1 MTATSIPSPWPRGV
15 SGVPG
20 PGARAHAVWLFGREV
35 SDPHDAQA
43 PRALQWLLRR
53 NCSITP
59 RQLGGVYLSLC
70 AVSAL
75 IAAFFFWQG
84 APYVMAFAG
93 IELLLVG
100 LALLAFARHVG
111 DRDVLTLAGRSLS
124 VEQVRGHRTA
134 RTDFT
139 AEWLTV
145 EPVGDRGSLVQL
157 SGEGRTVRVGRF
169 LRPELRAAFARE
181 LRLALRRAPAPSE
194 LETTANPPFPNT
206 SAD

>member
-1 MTATSIPSPWPRGV
+1 MTATSIPSPWPRGA
-15 SGVPG
+15 SSLPG
-20 PGARAHAVWLFGREV
+20 SGARNHAVWLFGREV
-35 SDPHDAQA
+35 ADPQDAAA

-70 AVSAL
+70 GVSAL

-93 IELLLVG
+93 MELLLVG
-100 LALLAFARHVG
+100 IALLAFARHVG
-111 DRDVLTLAGRSLS
+111 DREVLTLAGRSLS
-124 VEQVRGHRTA
+124 VEQVNGSRIA
-134 RTDFT
+134 RNAFT

-181 LRLALRRAPAPSE
+181 LRLALRRAPTEPKTPE
-194 LETTANPPFPNT
+194 PC
-206 SAD
+206 

>member
-1 MTATSIPSPWPRGV
+1 MTATSIPSPWRRGV
-15 SGVPG
+15 GTPTRS
-20 PGARAHAVWLFGREV
+20 HAVWLFGREV
-35 SDPHDAQA
+35 ADASDPAA

-75 IAAFFFWQG
+75 IAAFFFWHG
-84 APYVMAFAG
+84 APYVMVFAG
-93 IELLLVG
+93 LELLLVG
-100 LALLAFARHVG
+100 MALLAFARHVG
-111 DRDVLTLAGRSLS
+111 DREVLTLAGRSLS
-124 VEQVRGHRTA
+124 VEQVNGHRVA
-134 RTDFT
+134 RTAFT

-157 SGEGRTVRVGRF
+157 SGEGHTVRVGRY

-181 LRLALRRAPAPSE
+181 LRVALRRAPAPTE
-194 LETTANPPFPNT
+194 FKTP
-206 SAD
+206 AD

>member
-1 MTATSIPSPWPRGV
+1 MSATSIPSPWPRGK
-15 SGVPG
+15 PG
-20 PGARAHAVWLFGREV
+20 TPGAPTTPGLPTRAQAVWLFGREL
-35 SDPHDAQA
+35 PNAENPAA

-59 RQLGGVYLSLC
+59 RQLGGVYASLC
-70 AVSAL
+70 GVSAL

-93 IELLLVG
+93 LELVLVG
-100 LALLAFARHVG
+100 IALLAFARHVG
-111 DRDVLTLAGRSLS
+111 DREVLTLAGRLLR
-124 VEQVRGHRTA
+124 VEQVNGHRSA
-134 RTDFT
+134 HTDFT

-169 LRPELRAAFARE
+169 LRPELRSAFARE
-181 LRLALRRAPAPSE
+181 LRLALRRAPAEPKI
-194 LETTANPPFPNT
+194 
-206 SAD
+206 

>member
-1 MTATSIPSPWPRGV
+1 MTATSIPSPWPRGAT
-15 SGVPG
+15 GL
-20 PGARAHAVWLFGREV
+20 PGAGPRAHAVWLFGREV
-35 SDPHDAQA
+35 ADPHDPAA

-59 RQLGGVYLSLC
+59 RQLGGVYASLC
-70 AVSAL
+70 GVSAL

-93 IELLLVG
+93 LELLLVG
-100 LALLAFARHVG
+100 VALLVFARRVG
-111 DRDVLTLAGRSLS
+111 DREVLTLAGRSLS
-124 VEQVRGHRTA
+124 VEQVCGSRVARTA
-134 RTDFT
+134 FT

-181 LRLALRRAPAPSE
+181 LRLALRRAP
-194 LETTANPPFPNT
+194 TQTKNP
-206 SAD
+206 AD